1 METLDQRQ
9 ARRLALLCGGL
20 LKPRWSGL
28 PSRAHGRGRRARR
41 AAQAIIERFGYLQLD
56 SVAVAGARS
65 HVLVLLSRLDGF
77 DAELGEALLAPG
89 EPLFEYWGHE
99 ASWLPLELYPTFAF
113 RRRDFAHHPWWG
125 DLLGKY
131 PRVADALLE
140 RIARE
145 GPLRSLDLDAD
156 AADGGGYWT
165 RKVSAR
171 IALAFWSRGDLA
183 IRERRNFQRT
193 FDLAERV
200 IPEDLRARPQERG
213 AALATLLLRA
223 LAGLGW
229 ATTGTLA
236 NTWRLRNLRPEIEGA
251 LARLQEEG
259 LIAPCRLA
267 LANGAGTRGWIRCSD
282 LEDLGR
288 LGRLRP
294 ARDRG
299 VLLSPFDPLL
309 WDRQRV
315 ATLFGFDQVLEIFKP
330 QAQRRYGYYC
340 LPVLAGEHLVARVDL
355 KADRRAGRLDLLAL
369 HYEAERPTAA
379 DRQATSTALA
389 RHSAAVGL
397 ALTPA

>member
-9 ARRLALLCGGL
+9 ARRLALLRGGL

-28 PSRAHGRGRRARR
+28 PSRARGRGRRARR
-41 AAQAIIERFGYLQLD
+41 AAQAIVERFGYLQLD

-65 HVLVLLSRLDGF
+65 HVLVLLSRLGGF

-125 DLLGKY
+125 DLLGKH

-156 AADGGGYWT
+156 DADGGYWT

-171 IALAFWSRGDLA
+171 VALAFWSRGDLA

-236 NTWRLRNLRPEIEGA
+236 NTWRLRNLRPEIQGA
-251 LARLQEEG
+251 LARLQELG
-259 LIAPCRLA
+259 LIVPCRLV
-267 LANGAGTRGWIRCSD
+267 LANGAGTPGWIRCSD

-288 LGRLRP
+288 LSRLRP

-330 QAQRRYGYYC
+330 QVQRRYGYYC

-379 DRQATSTALA
+379 DRQAVSTALA

-397 ALTPA
+397 EIAPA